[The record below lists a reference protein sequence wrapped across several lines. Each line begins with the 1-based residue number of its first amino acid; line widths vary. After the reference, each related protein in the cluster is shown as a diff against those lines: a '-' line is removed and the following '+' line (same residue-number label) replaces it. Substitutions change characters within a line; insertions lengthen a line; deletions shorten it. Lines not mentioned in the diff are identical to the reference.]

1 MSSIVTVRIP
11 MAPDRLLFPNKQG
24 KSLHWATRSKHR
36 KISRE
41 AACKAAS
48 RLNLPTISLPVIIT
62 IHARYGSRRRLPDLD
77 ASISACKPMIDG
89 LVEAG
94 LLQDDRQMVKIT
106 ATHEKVTKADD
117 AALTGETII
126 TIEEAP

>member
-1 MSSIVTVRIP
+1 MIIVTVP

-41 AACKAAS
+41 AAYKAAS
-48 RLNLPTISLPVIIT
+48 LLHQKHKITSPVVLT
-62 IHARYGSRRRLPDLD
+62 IHAMYGSRRRLPDLD

-94 LLQDDRQMVKIT
+94 LLLDDRQMVKIV
-106 ATHEKVTKADD
+106 ATHERVAKESPVAKDGQTV
-117 AALTGETII
+117 I
-126 TIEEAP
+126 TIEEAE